1 MSEFWSF
8 LRHGNWQ
15 ALLRDPTENGVLQL
29 FRYGLVGGCAFLID
43 FGVYCLLTKLGMYYL
58 LSGVFSFVVSFLFN
72 FYVSRTLIFQTAAA
86 KTVPHR
92 EFIGV
97 VAVSVIGLGLT
108 ELLLYL
114 FTDALGIEYRLSKII
129 ASLLVLIWNYA
140 GRKWFVYRTR
150 KEA

>member
-1 MSEFWSF
+1 MREFWKL
-8 LRHGNWQ
+8 LRCGSWS
-15 ALLRDPTENGVLQL
+15 ALLREPTENGVLQL

-43 FGVYCLLTKLGMYYL
+43 FGVYCLLTHLGMHYL
-58 LSGVFSFVVSFLFN
+58 LAGIFSFVVSFLFN
-72 FYVSRTLIFQTAAA
+72 FTASRTLIFQTAAA

-97 VAVSVIGLGLT
+97 AAVSVIGLGLT

-114 FTDALGIEYRLSKII
+114 FTDVFAVEYRLSKIL

-140 GRKWFVYRTR
+140 GRKWFVYRAAKR
-150 KEA
+150 A